1 MKIEQ
6 NKTQYNLGRQTAPI
20 SALPSANVSKYEFLT
35 GKGILPERNLLE
47 KAAALKRFEYSPLGK
62 ELKKQA
68 SVGEKCYQ
76 SFAKVFNHDE
86 KEEPVKIKK
95 EESLTTDESNLVY
108 NHKFSYKNKIHEYK
122 NIEKYVNESLT
133 ERCEI
138 IWFCFIDKKKFEKS
152 PEK

>member
-35 GKGILPERNLLE
+35 GKGILSERNLLE

-62 ELKKQA
+62 ELKKQT

-108 NHKFSYKNKIHEYK
+108 NSKFSYKNKIHEYK

-133 ERCEI
+133 ERYDNNLVL
-138 IWFCFIDKKKFEKS
+138 FYRQEKI
-152 PEK
+152 